1 MRKPSHYVVKNKFKF
16 HHSHIIAVAVL
27 AGYFLI
33 SKAHTIQ
40 AMRSGNVLTSFIQ
53 LYLFGIFFACLFL
66 YVFSHDKFFG
76 FAKDIEKTESKKEKK
91 YLNKYLHH
99 GKILGTL
106 IIGSIGGPVFSSLT
120 ARILL
125 NDYWYKYLIVILANI
140 PSTIITVGLG
150 TGIINAFNIL

>member
-1 MRKPSHYVVKNKFKF
+1 MKNKKSKL
-16 HHSHIIAVAVL
+16 HWSHISAIAIL
-27 AGYFLI
+27 LGYFLL

-40 AMRSGNVLTSFIQ
+40 AMRSGSVFVSFVQ

-66 YVFSHDKFFG
+66 YVFSHDKFFA
-76 FAKDIEKTESKKEKK
+76 FAKDIEKEESKKEKK

-106 IIGSIGGPVFSSLT
+106 IIGAIGGPVFSSLT

-140 PSTIITVGLG
+140 PSTIVTVGLG
-150 TGIINAFNIL
+150 QSLVAILNF